1 MNRQRSKA
9 SAPWLA
15 QMRAEGEARATR
27 KSQERVLA
35 RMAELELGGMYR
47 VKAAATALSEE
58 TGKTFDECMAWLA
71 AQQKGVLDAKAKLEA
86 GFVAAAVKQ

>member
-1 MNRQRSKA
+1 LNRQRSKQ

-15 QMRAEGEARATR
+15 KMRAEGEARATR

-47 VKAAATALSEE
+47 VMACATALSEE
-58 TGKTFDECMAWLA
+58 TGKSIAECMAWIA

-86 GFVAAAVKQ
+86 GFAAAEAKH